1 MRELRSEKKINEKLK
16 NDLNAKKL
24 INERMLKSQE
34 DMNQLNQQNEQNLHR
49 QKGKVGLGYNEEE
62 GESSK
67 QGAKRNQKSTCN
79 HCGKIG
85 HTSNK
90 C

>member
-1 MRELRSEKKINEKLK
+1 MRELRSEKKIIEKLK
-16 NDLNAKKL
+16 NDLNNEKL

-49 QKGKVGLGYNEEE
+49 KKGKVGLGYNEEE

-67 QGAKRNQKSTCN
+67 KGAKRNQKPTCN
-79 HCGKIG
+79 HRGKIG
-85 HTSNK
+85 HA
-90 C
+90 

>member
-1 MRELRSEKKINEKLK
+1 MMKF
-16 NDLNAKKL
+16 
-24 INERMLKSQE
+24 QV

-67 QGAKRNQKSTCN
+67 QGARRNQKPT
-79 HCGKIG
+79 
-85 HTSNK
+85 
-90 C
+90 

>member
-1 MRELRSEKKINEKLK
+1 MKV
-16 NDLNAKKL
+16 
-24 INERMLKSQE
+24 MKSQV

-49 QKGKVGLGYNEEE
+49 QKGKERLGYNEEE

-67 QGAKRNQKSTCN
+67 HGAKRNQKPTCN
-79 HCGKIG
+79 HCGKTG

>member
-1 MRELRSEKKINEKLK
+1 MKEWWNSKQTWISWMRKVITSK
-16 NDLNAKKL
+16 
-24 INERMLKSQE
+24 
-34 DMNQLNQQNEQNLHR
+34 
-49 QKGKVGLGYNEEE
+49 KGKAGIGYKEE
-62 GESSK
+62 GGSSK
-67 QGAKRNQKSTCN
+67 QGAQKNQWPTYS

>member
-1 MRELRSEKKINEKLK
+1 MI
-16 NDLNAKKL
+16 
-24 INERMLKSQE
+24 KSQE
-34 DMNQLNQQNEQNLHR
+34 DVNQLNQQNQKKFHKK
-49 QKGKVGLGYNEEE
+49 KGKAGLGYNEEE

-67 QGAKRNQKSTCN
+67 QGARRNQKPTCS

-85 HTSNK
+85 HTSNQ